1 MEHTVILPIV
11 LICMFFASGFAS
23 IVHGYVTRSSA
34 PDLTAANEAP
44 LLIPTDGDRLVID
57 VAYSVIQTRK
67 RPRITRRPR
76 LGRNPGMT
84 RIRTGGRS

>member
-1 MEHTVILPIV
+1 
-11 LICMFFASGFAS
+11 
-23 IVHGYVTRSSA
+23 
-34 PDLTAANEAP
+34 
-44 LLIPTDGDRLVID
+44 
-57 VAYSVIQTRK
+57 VIQTRK